1 MANKREAG
9 KLTVQDYAEQA
20 ARDAANREGEARR
33 EKERQ
38 VRRANAEKQKRFRE
52 GMKAE
57 GFKQVLLWA
66 LPCSADVRESMTA
79 AGFRQVPAWEK
90 PRGETRQEKRRG
102 DPGRVQVAAA
112 IRESSLGAADNSPE
126 VRAALDHAMSAFLG
140 ALGGASGGQLSPEA
154 QAVYSDFA
162 ELIRPLGDP
171 WGGLGA

>member
-1 MANKREAG
+1 MAKRKAPELSPEA
-9 KLTVQDYAEQA
+9 
-20 ARDAANREGEARR
+20 RAANVAGEARR
-33 EKERQ
+33 EKEKAER
-38 VRRANAEKQKRFRE
+38 VRNSEKQKRFRE

-66 LPCSADVRESMTA
+66 LPCPADVRERMTA

-126 VRAALDHAMSAFLG
+126 VRAALYRAMTEFQNT
-140 ALGGASGGQLSPEA
+140 LGGVTGGQLSPGA